1 MLKLLSWFWIH
12 LIEEDSVV
20 VVQAFTMAL
29 KSVIEQK
36 AGRFDTVRHMTD
48 GKIIRIFN
56 LSTD

>member
-1 MLKLLSWFWIH
+1 M
-12 LIEEDSVV
+12 

-36 AGRFDTVRHMTD
+36 AGSFDTVRHMTD